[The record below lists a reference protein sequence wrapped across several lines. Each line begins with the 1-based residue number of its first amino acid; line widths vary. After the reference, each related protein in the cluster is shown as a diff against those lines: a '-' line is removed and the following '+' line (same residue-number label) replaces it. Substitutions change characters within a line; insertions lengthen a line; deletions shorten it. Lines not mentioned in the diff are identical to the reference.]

1 MGYSKMQIAEYGN
14 TYSNMLYDTA
24 ATQEDLANK
33 TTKLL
38 EAAAIIRAKT
48 GLRQEEVSQR
58 IRSAMNQEADGAD
71 ELGINVRTAAV
82 EHSKAF
88 QTMAHGVKNF
98 SDLNSGMQKAIMLQY
113 ILDETTRRY
122 GTTLAD
128 NVATK
133 QAVFIASLA
142 DLKLHIGQAFLP
154 IWNAA
159 LPALSSLINWLDVA
173 VQKVA
178 AFMRVLFGF
187 KGSDTAS
194 ATQKQTNAF
203 NAQTQAVDKL
213 ADAKKKAASV
223 AGFDEVNQLA
233 QADSGGAGAATPAST
248 PAAGGGLP
256 SGGAPGADTE
266 GMFAGAEKAAQK
278 VKELWGQVTSFV
290 TSNFATIISTF
301 AGIGGAIASF
311 AIMYSWPEILAVITT
326 SFEALCAVFAV
337 LTSPMV
343 LVAAAIG
350 VIIGALVNLYMTN
363 ESFRNSVNATW
374 HEIWGTITSIW
385 SDIWTIVKS
394 TWDKYG
400 TPIMEGLKT
409 AFDGVKKIIKQL
421 WDDYVQPMLITGIK
435 KLKQTWDEHFKPLF
449 TVVTDFAGLLIDSAL
464 KIFNKFIVPL
474 TSWLLTKLAPV
485 FNTVFST
492 AMDVVFG
499 LLGTF
504 ADVAKG
510 IFTALGGIVK
520 FVTGVFTG
528 DWGTAWDGVKQVFK
542 GVWDSLEAV
551 AKAPLNAIIDLV
563 NGVISGLNKITIP
576 DWVPG
581 LGGKGI
587 SIPTIPRLAKGGIT
601 SGPMYAMIGD
611 NPGGQEVVSPL
622 NKLQDYMAGTVSSAI
637 TTALAF
643 NNGGG
648 NRQSGDIILNID
660 GRQFARIIQ
669 PYSDMENK
677 RVGGSN
683 VLISAK

>member
-1 MGYSKMQIAEYGN
+1 
-14 TYSNMLYDTA
+14 
-24 ATQEDLANK
+24 
-33 TTKLL
+33 
-38 EAAAIIRAKT
+38 
-48 GLRQEEVSQR
+48 
-58 IRSAMNQEADGAD
+58 
-71 ELGINVRTAAV
+71 
-82 EHSKAF
+82 
-88 QTMAHGVKNF
+88 
-98 SDLNSGMQKAIMLQY
+98 
-113 ILDETTRRY
+113 
-122 GTTLAD
+122 
-128 NVATK
+128 
-133 QAVFIASLA
+133 
-142 DLKLHIGQAFLP
+142 
-154 IWNAA
+154 
-159 LPALSSLINWLDVA
+159 
-173 VQKVA
+173 
-178 AFMRVLFGF
+178 
-187 KGSDTAS
+187 
-194 ATQKQTNAF
+194 
-203 NAQTQAVDKL
+203 
-213 ADAKKKAASV
+213 
-223 AGFDEVNQLA
+223 
-233 QADSGGAGAATPAST
+233 
-248 PAAGGGLP
+248 
-256 SGGAPGADTE
+256 
-266 GMFAGAEKAAQK
+266 
-278 VKELWGQVTSFV
+278 
-290 TSNFATIISTF
+290 
-301 AGIGGAIASF
+301 
-311 AIMYSWPEILAVITT
+311 
-326 SFEALCAVFAV
+326 
-337 LTSPMV
+337 
-343 LVAAAIG
+343 
-350 VIIGALVNLYMTN
+350 
-363 ESFRNSVNATW
+363 
-374 HEIWGTITSIW
+374 
-385 SDIWTIVKS
+385 
-394 TWDKYG
+394 
-400 TPIMEGLKT
+400 MEGLKT
-409 AFDGVKKIIKQL
+409 AFNGDKAILKQL
-421 WDDYVQPMLITGIK
+421 WDDYVKPMLIEGIK
-435 KLKQTWDEHFKPLF
+435 KVKQTWDEHFKPLF